1 MYVVKTFETDWNRN
15 VKLKN
20 SRKIK
25 GIIIWLQVQYRCIQR
40 LYLLTIEG
48 SHYMNKVYIHSYK
61 ICLALL
67 VVFFFEVSNTGAQKV
82 GLVLSGG
89 GVRAFAH
96 VGVIKA
102 LEENNIPIDYITGTS
117 GGALIGSLY
126 ACGYS
131 GVEIEAIVTAKEFAE
146 AGEGIFPEEMV
157 YNFLK
162 SNPNASWITLKIGI
176 DSMLRARVPSS
187 IVNSAAV
194 DFGLIQFYAKPI
206 AAAGN
211 NFDSL
216 FVPFR
221 CVASD
226 IKSKSQVIFKSG
238 DLGLA
243 VRASMA
249 FPFYFSSVNA
259 DGKIMFDG
267 GMYNNFP
274 VDVMIDEFNPDVVI
288 GSSAA
293 GPIEIPYEDNIISQT
308 RTMLTQTTYYNVQR
322 KQDFLIQSNVQFMD
336 VFDFAKVQAAIDS
349 GYIQTLR
356 MIDSIAAGVPR
367 CLVPDERKRNRN
379 KFQSSQKPFVIT
391 EVQTSGVNSDQ
402 AHYIKSTVKPTKG
415 AVDLDKIKVGFFRLA
430 QDQNIKYVFPFLQKN
445 AGDSTYTLQLHVR
458 REKDLIVDFGGN
470 FSSRPVNEGFVGV
483 QYNFLGRQALS
494 INSNVYFG
502 KLYNAAY
509 ASLRVTNPG
518 QYNFYIEPYYSIGRW
533 DYFKSS
539 SSFFEDVKPSYL
551 VTDEQ
556 KTGIE
561 LAMPIRNKVKVTG
574 SAAFF
579 SIDNKYFQSQQFTT
593 VDTAD
598 QTVFVGTIY
607 GIQVERNQL
616 NRKMYANRGSNFIFS
631 IKQVQ
636 GRELTVLGTS
646 SIVRDTSAQFNSW
659 VRARVVWD
667 NYFFQKRYYSLG
679 IYSELM
685 LSSQQFFANYTA
697 SILSAPVFEP
707 TQESKTIFLNKF
719 RAHNY
724 VGLGIKN
731 VFSINRSFDFRME
744 GYIFQPFQEIL
755 RGANDLKATY
765 GIPFNKRYL
774 IGAAYLVYN
783 TPLCPVSL
791 GFNYYANEPKP
802 TTFMFHVGYILFNRR
817 VID

>member
-1 MYVVKTFETDWNRN
+1 
-15 VKLKN
+15 
-20 SRKIK
+20 
-25 GIIIWLQVQYRCIQR
+25 
-40 LYLLTIEG
+40 
-48 SHYMNKVYIHSYK
+48 MNKVYTLSYK
-61 ICLALL
+61 VCLAIVALFM
-67 VVFFFEVSNTGAQKV
+67 VDDNQANAQKV

-96 VGVIKA
+96 IGVIKA

-117 GGALIGSLY
+117 GGALVGSLY

-131 GVEIEAIVTAKEFAE
+131 GYEIEAIVTSEEFAN

-157 YNFLK
+157 YTFLK
-162 SNPNASWITLKIGI
+162 QNPNASWITLKIGI
-176 DSMLRARVPSS
+176 DSVLRARVPSS

-194 DFGLIQFYAKPI
+194 DFGLIQYYAKPI
-206 AAAGN
+206 AAAGY

-226 IKSKSQVIFKSG
+226 IKSKSQVVFKDG

-274 VDVMIDEFNPDVVI
+274 VDVMLNEFMPDVVI

-293 GPIEIPYEDNIISQT
+293 GPIEIPFEDNIISQT

-322 KQDFLIQSNVQFMD
+322 KQDFLVQSNVQFMD
-336 VFDFAKVQAAIDS
+336 VFDFTKVKAAIDS
-349 GYIQTLR
+349 GYVQTLR
-356 MIDSIAAGVPR
+356 MIDSIAARIPR
-367 CLVPDERKRNRN
+367 CLVPDERKLNR
-379 KFQSSQKPFVIT
+379 SQFHKALKPFIIT
-391 EVQTSGVNSDQ
+391 EVKTSGVNVDQ
-402 AHYIKSTVKPTKG
+402 AFYIKSVVKPSKG
-415 AVDLDKIKVGFFRLA
+415 PVSLDKIKVGFFRLA
-430 QDQNIKYVFPFLQKN
+430 QDQNIKYVFPFLKRN
-445 AGDSTYTLQLHVR
+445 LDDSTYTLQLQVR

-494 INSNVYFG
+494 INGNVYFG

-509 ASLRVTNPG
+509 ASLRVANPG
-518 QYNFYIEPYYSIGRW
+518 RYNFYIEPYYSIGRW
-533 DYFKSS
+533 DYFRSS

-551 VTDEQ
+551 ITDEQ
-556 KTGIE
+556 KTGVDFSI
-561 LAMPIRNKVKVTG
+561 PIRNRVKVIG
-574 SAAFF
+574 NAAFF
-579 SIDNKYFQSQQFTT
+579 SIDNKYFQSQQFSTA
-593 VDTAD
+593 DTAD
-598 QTVFVGTIY
+598 QTTFVGTIY
-607 GIQVERNQL
+607 GVQFERNQL

-646 SIVRDTSAQFNSW
+646 AIVRDTSSQFNSW

-667 NYFFQKRYYSLG
+667 NYFFQQRYYSLG

-731 VFSINRSFDFRME
+731 VFSINRSFDFRIE

-783 TPLCPVSL
+783 TPLCPISI